1 MKSILRAMY
10 SPLSFDILFA
20 LLAAIC
26 ATLLVNWSGMDIPPI
41 APASDP
47 LTKGAALAAVAVVGA
62 LLGTASTR
70 FDQAWAD
77 DYVFQTLCKSALVG
91 IMGFVFAIVI
101 WSVLVADKLGRIS
114 SLSTFAL
121 LFATWSVGYF
131 IVRLR
136 GTGA

>member
-20 LLAAIC
+20 LLAVIC
-26 ATLLVNWSGMDIPPI
+26 ATMLANWSGADIPPI
-41 APASDP
+41 APSPSP
-47 LTKGAALAAVAVVGA
+47 LTKGASLAAVGVVGA

-70 FDQAWAD
+70 FDQTWAD
-77 DYVFQTLCKSALVG
+77 DYVFQTLCKSAFVG
-91 IMGFVFAIVI
+91 IMGFVIAAVI
-101 WSVLVADKLGRIS
+101 WGVLLADALGRIS
-114 SLSTFAL
+114 SLSSLAL
-121 LFATWSVGYF
+121 LLAVWSVIYF

>member
-10 SPLSFDILFA
+10 SPLSFDVLFA
-20 LLAAIC
+20 LLAVIC
-26 ATLLVNWSGMDIPPI
+26 ATFLVDWSGADIPPI
-41 APASDP
+41 APAPSP
-47 LTKGAALAAVAVVGA
+47 LTKGASLAAVGIVGA

-91 IMGFVFAIVI
+91 IMGFVFAAVI
-101 WSVLVADKLGRIS
+101 WGVLLADALGRIS
-114 SLSTFAL
+114 SLSSLAL
-121 LFATWSVGYF
+121 LLAVWSVSYF